1 MPAGTTPGGKV
12 FAKYS
17 RDLTETGSCPPPAQ
31 AAGNTVVARHM
42 VLFHNIVPN
51 GDSIGLIYIEADL
64 ADLNDRLLGSW

>member
-1 MPAGTTPGGKV
+1 MPAFYDSEGKV

-17 RDLTETGSCPPPAQ
+17 RDPTETGSCPPPVQ

-42 VLFHNIVPN
+42 VLFHNIVLN

-64 ADLNDRLLGSW
+64 VDLNDRLLGS